1 MASTTSSNKYNLT
14 KNKRKM
20 KKALLIGAALLGAV
34 SFAGAQSL
42 SAIKVQNNSVSQPRE
57 EATIQVCGELPE
69 EISCIGTNQPA
80 IIAAAAKFDTDDLE
94 NYVGWEIKSVDFFPG
109 YQACKYTSTVWDDD
123 MTILGQSE
131 DSDPVMQTINNLA
144 LKTGVKIEAGKNYTI
159 GYIANT
165 EGGFPIGCDQ
175 GPAVDGYGDLISMS
189 EDGGA
194 TFPAFVS
201 LHQAVASLDYNFY
214 IVVHL
219 SKGEGIEAVL
229 SNDKANAYVQNG
241 VIYVAGANG
250 RQVSLFDM
258 NGKVVYTGVSETIAA
273 PQKGMY
279 ILRVGTKS
287 IKLAI

>member
-1 MASTTSSNKYNLT
+1 
-14 KNKRKM
+14 M

-42 SAIKVQNNSVSQPRE
+42 SAIKVQNNSVQQPRE
-57 EATIQVCGELPE
+57 EATIQVCGDLGEQV
-69 EISCIGTNQPA
+69 SSIGTNGPA
-80 IIAAAAKFDTDDLE
+80 LMAAAAKFDSDDLE

-109 YQACKYTSTVWDDD
+109 YEDCKYTSAVWADD
-123 MTILGQSE
+123 MTVLGESQESA
-131 DSDPVMQTINNLA
+131 PTMGQINNLA
-144 LKTGVKIEAGKNYTI
+144 LKAGVKIEASKTYTI

-165 EGGFPIGCDQ
+165 NGGYPLGCDP
-175 GPAVDGYGDLISMS
+175 GPAIDGYGDLISLS
-189 EDGGA
+189 EDGETLPPFA
-194 TFPAFVS
+194 S
-201 LHQAVASLDYNFY
+201 LHQEVPSLNYNFY

-219 SKGEGIEAVL
+219 SKGEGVEAVL
-229 SNDKANAYVQNG
+229 TNDKANAYVQNG

>member
-1 MASTTSSNKYNLT
+1 
-14 KNKRKM
+14 M
-20 KKALLIGAALLGAV
+20 KKHYLFGAALLGAV

-42 SAIKVQNNSVSQPRE
+42 SAIKVQNNSVQQPRE
-57 EATIQVCGELPE
+57 EATIQVCGDLAQQVTT
-69 EISCIGTNQPA
+69 IGTGGPL

-94 NYVGWEIKSVDFFPG
+94 NYVGWEIMSVDFFPG
-109 YQACKYTSTVWDDD
+109 HQECKYTSTVWADD

-131 DSDPVMQTINNLA
+131 DSDPVMQNINNLA
-144 LKTGVKIEAGKNYTI
+144 LKTGVKIEAGKNYI
-159 GYIANT
+159 VGYIANT
-165 EGGFPIGCDQ
+165 EGGYPIGCDQ
-175 GPAVDGYGDLISMS
+175 GPAVDGYGDLFSVS

-194 TFPAFVS
+194 TFPPFGS
-201 LHQAVASLDYNFY
+201 LHQEAPTLNYNFY

-219 SKGEGIEAVL
+219 SKGEGVEAVL
-229 SNDKANAYVQNG
+229 TNDKANAYVQNG
-241 VIYVAGANG
+241 IIYVAGANG